1 MTGRLEGQAPDIDA
15 LVYLDE
21 CDPSELAPGTMVEA
35 AITGARG
42 YDLVALGHPLALT
55 CRTPQSVGADCA
67 VLHSSSVR
75 DALGWEQRLP
85 LCRQHWRRLLVSSFW
100 SSFSG
105 LSGASTSSES
115 NERGV
120 VFRLGRL
127 LKQEKGPGLV
137 LILWPIDKLVTV
149 SLRVVTWDVPP
160 QDVITRDNVSL
171 KVNAVVYFQVVSATK
186 AVVAVESYRYAVEQ
200 AAQTGLRSVL
210 GEVELDDL
218 LAQREKLNGR
228 LQVILDEQT
237 ESWGVKVTQVQVKQ
251 VDLPQ
256 EMQRAIAAQA
266 EAERERRAKI
276 ISAEG
281 EFQAAAK
288 LADAAAVLNR
298 EPAAI
303 TLRYLQTLIEIG
315 TEKNTTIVFPLP
327 IELLSGLRTALRGGT
342 PRQADAAA
350 GPATP

>member
-1 MTGRLEGQAPDIDA
+1 MDSSLTLPFA
-15 LVYLDE
+15 LV
-21 CDPSELAPGTMVEA
+21 LAA
-35 AITGARG
+35 F
-42 YDLVALGHPLALT
+42 
-55 CRTPQSVGADCA
+55 A
-67 VLHSSSVR
+67 VWLFNSLNILR
-75 DALGWEQRLP
+75 EY
-85 LCRQHWRRLLVSSFW
+85 
-100 SSFSG
+100 
-105 LSGASTSSES
+105 
-115 NERGV
+115 ERAV
-120 VFRLGRL
+120 VFRLGRVMHH
-127 LKQEKGPGLV
+127 EKGPGLV
-137 LILWPIDKLVTV
+137 LIFWPIDRIVRV

-171 KVNAVVYFQVVSATK
+171 KVNAVVYFRVVSATK
-186 AVVAVESYRYAVEQ
+186 AVIEVENFRYAVEQ

-237 ESWGVKVTQVQVKQ
+237 ETWGIKVTQVQVKQ

-276 ISAEG
+276 IGAEG
-281 EFQAAAK
+281 EFQAATK
-288 LADAAAVLNR
+288 LSEAAAVLNR

-303 TLRYLQTLIEIG
+303 TLRYLQTLVELG

-327 IELLSGLRTALRGGT
+327 IDLLAHLTAKRASGDLPVVT
-342 PRQADAAA
+342 
-350 GPATP
+350 